1 MKRIFKEQD
10 NKIDFFVFMV
20 VMIVACSPLVSKYCI
35 NGHDLEYHLL
45 RIESLKEGILMGKP
59 FLRVNTL
66 FLGGAGYASS
76 LFYPDFLLYISAI
89 LRVMGVGINAGYHIV
104 VALSICLTY
113 LSTHYCVKKM
123 TGSVYPAM
131 MAGLLVVLS
140 PYYLGDVF
148 IRGAVGEYFAFI
160 FLPFVVYGIYNT
172 LYEEM
177 SKPWILAIGFG
188 GVLLTHTNSFIF
200 CIAFGLVAFIVKWKA
215 FKDNIK
221 VLWKLLATVGI
232 TMAVTAFYW
241 IPVLEMLITTPL
253 YVNTAW
259 IGLEETAIQF
269 SAIFSSEFPSLGFLL
284 VILAFPR
291 ILVKKNSQNRNII
304 GFADWLLVGG
314 AIFAVLTT
322 DIIPWDRLNKY
333 LSFVQFPWRLFCLAT
348 VMLAMADA
356 IVLYC
361 FIKSYMEPLM
371 QSSMKVLTILLLIIA
386 SALAFRFIS
395 NADITYYDYSD
406 DYYSYKP
413 FTCNIIAGEWL
424 PEAVESVGEIS
435 KNSDHMYDEAGND
448 VSFIRVKNTIEADIK
463 EDHQYVDVPFVYY
476 RGYTATIDGE
486 DGTKQ
491 NLSIDGSGNNG
502 LLRVKLNGLRG
513 HLKVKY
519 SGTVL
524 QWISTILSM
533 MTVALLI
540 VERIIRRKNA
550 KKTSDSE

>member
-59 FLRVNTL
+59 FLRINTL

>member
-59 FLRVNTL
+59 FLRINTL

-448 VSFIRVKNTIEADIK
+448 VSFVRVKNTIEADIK